1 MFYPNHRQ
9 MRIINIIVA
18 AGSGSR
24 FGSERPKQ
32 FCELRGKTVLSH
44 AVERLR
50 AATDGAPTVVVVSP
64 GWESEVP
71 QGCIIA
77 PGGKTRTESVRNALK
92 AIAAE
97 HADAILI
104 HDGARPL
111 PSASMIKEAIAALGE
126 HQGAIPVVPVIDS
139 LRRVVDGSP
148 VNRADFCCVQTPQ
161 AFRADLL
168 RQAYEQMSGDFTD
181 DASVMTAAGFTDI
194 SLTTG
199 DPHNLKITLP
209 LDIKI
214 AELYLEHDA

>member
-1 MFYPNHRQ
+1 

-24 FGSERPKQ
+24 FGSDRPKQ
-32 FCELRGKTVLSH
+32 FCQLAGKTVLTH
-44 AVERLR
+44 AVERLHE
-50 AATDGAPTVVVVSP
+50 ATEGAPTVVVVSP
-64 GWESEVP
+64 GWEAEVP
-71 QGCIIA
+71 QGCVA
-77 PGGKTRTESVRNALK
+77 VHGGRTRCESVRNALH
-92 AIAAE
+92 AIKDMP
-97 HADAILI
+97 ADAILI

-111 PSASMIKEAIAALGE
+111 PSAKMISEAIAALAE

-139 LRRVVDGSP
+139 LRRVADGSP
-148 VNRADFCCVQTPQ
+148 ANRADFCCVQTPQ

-168 RQAYEQMSGDFTD
+168 RQAYAAQAGNDFTD

-194 SLTTG
+194 ALTAG

-214 AELYLEHDA
+214 AELYLQHDS